1 MHFSIKK
8 GLDVPLA
15 GSPAQMIDD
24 GNVISSVAVLG
35 NEYIGMRPTMLV
47 EEGEQVK
54 HGNMVGFL
62 SEKDCM
68 KVALNANYHGTVG
81 GKVETFMGRGVE
93 TIDVDTP
100 IIDVAQKFLDT
111 PYKRFPV
118 VNDNRLVGTITR
130 HELLRALQEVAAPE
144 STRKPA
150 NTQSTKQHI
159 HVSSSS

>member
-1 MHFSIKK
+1 MLASLKVKDYMVATKIYFTPDMDVLRAISQLIEFKLS
-8 GLDVPLA
+8 GAPVLD
-15 GSPAQMIDD
+15 
-24 GNVISSVAVLG
+24 
-35 NEYIGMRPTMLV
+35 
-47 EEGEQVK
+47 K

-93 TIDVDTP
+93 TIDVNTP